1 MERAVPPDPVMQDH
15 EPSRGDR
22 GSHMPGLSS
31 PVAAAVQAR
40 VHRRKGNDHDEK
52 QLRLVCEVLAAMVL
66 VDVPEGYSLE
76 MAAFTWGPVRPWA
89 HLEP

>member
-1 MERAVPPDPVMQDH
+1 MIMT
-15 EPSRGDR
+15 
-22 GSHMPGLSS
+22 
-31 PVAAAVQAR
+31 
-40 VHRRKGNDHDEK
+40 KK